1 MCARSLPRIQ
11 EIVALSQGG
20 SVARVSATL
29 KQIDPTRVELE
40 IEIPKEMLEAAEDRA
55 FRRLVKGARIPG
67 FRPGHIPR
75 RIFEQHYGHGE
86 IHDRAMED
94 VVPSAYTMAL
104 KEHDLDPVDR
114 PQMELV
120 PTEGGDGEGNLR
132 LKATVFVRPPITLG
146 EYKGVEL
153 GASETVVDE
162 AEVDRTL
169 EALRRQVA
177 EVAPVERPVQLG
189 DIVTADFLGK
199 VDGVAFEGGSG
210 EGQTLE
216 IDVDRFVPGFAEGF
230 VGMTAGES
238 KDIQATFPESY
249 GKEDLAGKTAIFSV
263 TVHEVK
269 EPRLPELND
278 AFAESVSNNA
288 TLDALKDDV
297 RNRLRSVAEA
307 KAKKELSAKLLERLV
322 TAHDFPLPTVMVDG
336 EIESLLEDTKSY
348 VRQTGQTWDEYLKEH
363 GKSEDEL
370 RDEVRKEAQTR
381 VKTTLLI
388 EAIAKAENVEVTTAE
403 VDAEI
408 RHLAEQ
414 YGQPKER
421 ILEMLR
427 HNVSALIDGIR
438 RSKTIELLLEH
449 AKVTPEQA
457 ATG

>member
-1 MCARSLPRIQ
+1 M
-11 EIVALSQGG
+11 
-20 SVARVSATL
+20 SATL

-40 IEIPKEMLEAAEDRA
+40 IEIPKTMLEAAEERA

-94 VVPSAYTMAL
+94 VVPNAYALAL

-114 PQMELV
+114 PQMELL
-120 PTEGGDGEGNLR
+120 PIEESSGDAGPLR

-153 GASETVVDE
+153 DAAEAVIDE
-162 AEVDRTL
+162 GEVERTL

-177 EVAPVERPVQLG
+177 EVVPVERAVQLG
-189 DIVTADFLGK
+189 DIVSADFVGK

-210 EGQTLE
+210 ENQSLE

-230 VGMTAGES
+230 VGMQAGES

-249 GKEDLAGKTAIFSV
+249 GKKELAGKTAIFSV

-269 EPRLPELND
+269 EPRLPELDD
-278 AFAESVSNNA
+278 AFAASVSSNA
-288 TLDALKDDV
+288 TLGALKEDV
-297 RNRLRSVAEA
+297 RKRLRSVAEA

-322 TAHDFPLPTVMVDG
+322 TAHEFPLPSVMVDG
-336 EIESLLEDTKSY
+336 EIESLLDDTRSY
-348 VRQTGQTWDEYLKEH
+348 VSQTGTSWDEYLKER
-363 GKSEDEL
+363 GKSEEQL
-370 RDEVRKEAQTR
+370 REEVSKEAQTR

-438 RSKTIELLLEH
+438 RSKTIELLLDS
-449 AKVTPEQA
+449 AKIAPEQA